1 MASGSRRIHT
11 LGGLDFQALSTHRL
25 LGSVGEV
32 AAEGG
37 GQREPGPLGCGPGM
51 WGGVRAWLRR
61 AGGGTW
67 TGRGRAFGAP
77 PPPRLSG
84 GGRLT
89 ALPHEAVAAAGSG
102 SA

>member
-37 GQREPGPLGCGPGM
+37 GQRELGPLG
-51 WGGVRAWLRR
+51 WGGGASLAPQGRR
-61 AGGGTW
+61 
-67 TGRGRAFGAP
+67 R
-77 PPPRLSG
+77 
-84 GGRLT
+84 
-89 ALPHEAVAAAGSG
+89 
-102 SA
+102 